1 MSMFLCAIY
10 AYVIKHLVLAPSETF
25 FWVLEFVVILIE
37 NHWHT
42 YLHNLPFQSYF
53 PLLLYL
59 SPVSAKLD

>member
-37 NHWHT
+37 NRWHT
-42 YLHNLPFQSYF
+42 YLPT
-53 PLLLYL
+53 YL
-59 SPVSAKLD
+59 AVKFSTEH